1 MTGAGH
7 QHEPPSAPWVLVDD
21 LTIDQAAGLL
31 ERLTS
36 WLTGPDTSAA
46 ARCARALSSARP
58 MTRSASPPGP
68 TPSQH
73 GYGSE
78 PQTAS
83 YKHGYINQQHH
94 HTQKT

>member
-7 QHEPPSAPWVLVDD
+7 QHQPPPAPWVLVDD

-46 ARCARALSSARP
+46 ARCARALSLGETDDPVSIASWADALAARLRQR
-58 MTRSASPPGP
+58 T
-68 TPSQH
+68 TDSQL
-73 GYGSE
+73 
-78 PQTAS
+78 
-83 YKHGYINQQHH
+83 
-94 HTQKT
+94 